1 MAHADTDRRTTATPP
16 ASRASSAALR
26 YDAIP
31 DEVRTRIKLL
41 ILDSIGCALY
51 GADLEWTRILQ
62 RTLAAVDTTPDAAV
76 WGTSLRLS
84 APHAALVNG
93 TQVQGFELDD
103 VHRQGVLHV
112 GAVVL
117 PALIAVAELRPGMSG
132 RDFLASAVAG
142 YEIGPR
148 VGICMGP
155 EHIAQGWHS
164 GATLGVFSAAA
175 GAARGLKLDEGRT
188 VHALG
193 IAGTQAAGLMA
204 AQYGAMVKRMHA
216 GRSSQSG
223 LYGALFAEQGF
234 TGIVNVLESPY
245 GGFCTTFSRS
255 HRPLRPRAA
264 HGRIRQR
271 WQTMGVALKFYAC
284 VGSNHTTLDALR
296 AIRAERPFTADDVE
310 KIVVHGSQV
319 TMDHVGWKYVPQGL
333 TSAQLNLPYC
343 VATLMLDGDCFVD
356 QFTEDKVADP
366 ERMRQAGKVEV
377 QHDAA
382 ITAKGSKFRHM
393 VRVEVFFRDGTRAER
408 TVQAGRGNEK
418 DFASEADIVEKF
430 TNLATHVV
438 PRAQADAIAA
448 WILDMDRQADASR
461 SRACSSR
468 PRSRRDA
475 TCARAPAARPCRAC
489 WRDAAACAP
498 AAPHARAPPPP
509 CWRPPRRAAR
519 SPRTARGARAST
531 ASRRAAMRIVEMLRC
546 AASVS

>member
-1 MAHADTDRRTTATPP
+1 MAHAETSDQDNRHTAGI
-16 ASRASSAALR
+16 AQFVSGLR
-26 YDAIP
+26 YDDIP
-31 DEVRTRIKLL
+31 SEVRTRIKLL
-41 ILDSIGCALY
+41 VLDSIGCALY

-62 RTLAAVDTTPDAAV
+62 RTLGDLDSTRACAV
-76 WGTSLRLS
+76 WGTGRRLS

-117 PALIAVAELRPGMSG
+117 PALVALAELRPGMSG
-132 RDFLASAVAG
+132 REFLTAAVAG

-175 GAARGLKLDEGRT
+175 GAARGLGLDAERT

-234 TGIVNVLESPY
+234 TGIRNVLESEY

-255 HRPLRPRAA
+255 QDRFDLDQLTA
-264 HGRIRQR
+264 GLGSV
-271 WQTMGVALKFYAC
+271 WQTMGVALKFYSC
-284 VGSNHTTLDALR
+284 VGSNHTTLDAVRALR
-296 AIRAERPFTADDVE
+296 DEHPFAPEDVDR
-310 KIVVHGSQV
+310 IVVHGSQV

-343 VATLMLDGDCFVD
+343 VATLLLEGECFVD

-366 ERMRQAGKVEV
+366 ERMRYAELV
-377 QHDAA
+377 QVRHDAE

-393 VRVEVFFRDGTRAER
+393 VRVQVFLRDGTVLERA
-408 TVQAGRGNEK
+408 VQAGRGNEK
-418 DFASEADIVEKF
+418 DFASEADIVAKF

-438 PRAQADAIAA
+438 PRGQADAIVD
-448 WILDMDRQADASR
+448 WILALERQD
-461 SRACSSR
+461 
-468 PRSRRDA
+468 
-475 TCARAPAARPCRAC
+475 
-489 WRDAAACAP
+489 DAAAL
-498 AAPHARAPPPP
+498 ARLLVK
-509 CWRPPRRAAR
+509 
-519 SPRTARGARAST
+519 S
-531 ASRRAAMRIVEMLRC
+531 
-546 AASVS
+546 